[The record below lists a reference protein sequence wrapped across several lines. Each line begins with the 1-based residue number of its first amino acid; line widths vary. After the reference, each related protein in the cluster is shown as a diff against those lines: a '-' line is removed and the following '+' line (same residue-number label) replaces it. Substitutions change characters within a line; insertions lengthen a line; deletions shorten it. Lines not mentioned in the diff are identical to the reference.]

1 VTADDLPNWRLAKAE
16 RFLQAADRAF
26 AAGDWETS
34 ASRAY
39 YAAYHAVVA
48 LVESRSDL
56 EVPRRHAQL
65 HNLLRSSRMASLM
78 SHEDTDDAF
87 RLYQERLAAD
97 YEMGSL
103 TDARAQDSIRR
114 ARQLCEKIRREIAD
128 EQVQKED

>member
-1 VTADDLPNWRLAKAE
+1 LAKAE

-39 YAAYHAVVA
+39 YAAYHAMVA

-65 HNLLRSSRMASLM
+65 HNLLRSSRMASILN
-78 SHEDTDDAF
+78 HEDTGDAF

-114 ARQLCEKIRREIAD
+114 ARRLCEKIRREIAD